1 MILRAITVLS
11 VNVCAVSRDIYRV
24 QNRVNGY
31 YVEGGWKDKL
41 AQRKDGITRKHT
53 RGFTGRQG

>member
-41 AQRKDGITRKHT
+41 AQRKDGT
-53 RGFTGRQG
+53 RGFTGDRVDIRL